1 MRIAVSKGRGR
12 AKSSEWWCGCGSREG
27 RRECSWQMPASHT
40 HLSWRRGSRVL
51 LGEAVVKVRRDQD
64 QAWRFN
70 GGWGR
75 IRTGRTKQR
84 IMLIQ

>member
-12 AKSSEWWCGCGSREG
+12 AKSRRGGVGGREG